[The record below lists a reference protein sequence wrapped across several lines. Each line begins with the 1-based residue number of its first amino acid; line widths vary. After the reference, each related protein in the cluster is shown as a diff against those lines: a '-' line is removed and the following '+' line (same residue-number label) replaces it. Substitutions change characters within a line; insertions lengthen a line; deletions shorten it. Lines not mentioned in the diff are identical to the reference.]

1 MANLK
6 KFGKCHV
13 CINDNTLLCLSC
25 DIGNN
30 QTSKFQYGF
39 NHKGRLIHA

>member
-1 MANLK
+1 ML

-13 CINDNTLLCLSC
+13 CKNANTLLCLSC

-30 QTSKFQYGF
+30 QKSHFQF
-39 NHKGRLIHA
+39 EFKKVS